1 MADNLDPETLRQL
14 NESMREMRETVAGMV
29 PAMVLMTAAMTENM
43 NATKGNSNTT
53 KNGKKLVDDF
63 LKSQQEA
70 TAATESRAKADE
82 EYAKVQANRKIAE
95 GQAIEGLKK
104 FGNGLL
110 TAGGDMT
117 KYGGAVSSAGDAAMS
132 IGKNFGILGL
142 AVGGLIK
149 LFSVGAEMVLKQNAA
164 MLKSADILADFGA
177 TGALTTKEL
186 MNMANASGYS
196 SGEME
201 KFAGITKGLGT
212 DIIGL
217 SSTVTGGVKAFADL
231 TKMDETLL
239 ANYRAM
245 GVTQEQLNKNQADYI
260 KLQIRSGLTIT
271 DRDKRDGTL
280 KRTTLEYTNYLMDL
294 SAITGLSVDEAKKAQ
309 EVARAD
315 LAVQTRLALLQDKEE
330 KLRSQGLIAQAND
343 IKGERERTGALMDM
357 AGTMLKGEELA
368 GFQSMVATGNF
379 NELSAGFASGAP
391 EILEFIDAVK
401 KGKKEPYELSLM
413 MAQATKRTRENL
425 GEAVIQNKEVGKS
438 FAYSLEALQ
447 NEAKF
452 RGKNPE
458 EIKKIIEEERK
469 AREKALQEGTTDPAK
484 KLRNEQEQA
493 ERRVRLGADAIVS
506 VLNGPVTTAFE
517 KLMKMVNVV
526 AKQLAHFAKWLGGPD
541 FTGMFE
547 TPEDIKQDVSDMSK
561 DIGNL
566 QSQLKEETEL
576 RKNYLAATEKYN
588 NKDKELQEAK
598 LAYAELRKRGV
609 GGEEA
614 ITAKKKVEQLESER
628 GALSTEKYNLG
639 RELERRGS
647 LSVSKDGKTATQ
659 IKLEKQLS
667 ELEEKRNKRLTDLTN
682 KELELGK
689 TTPQQVQEK
698 RKEATAKSASAAESA
713 GTQSSAESKRLGMSS
728 GSNAMQGMGQPPK
741 PGPGVQVAGPAAMQ
755 GMGQPPTPG
764 PGVQVAGPAVMPPGW
779 GNEGRQRLKPT
790 PQPPEGSE
798 DKNASANSVDL
809 ANILKFGTNTGSRE
823 NFEDLEPTFKDAV
836 IAAATE
842 YNAVTGKMIMINS
855 AKRDPDDQQRLWDET
870 VKAGRPGIGPTGK
883 TVGKPGRSLH
893 EKGKAVDIQNYE
905 DPDAIAAF
913 NKQGLSQKVPNDPVH
928 FQASGG
934 AMVSGPKSGYPVEA
948 TFHGNEIVAP
958 LDPNSIIAK
967 MLTSTPE
974 QAANMANQNA
984 STTSSTPE
992 NNGLT
997 LEVFTM
1003 LAEKL
1008 DTMINMLS
1016 TSNDTQEQLLKY
1028 SRV

>member
-29 PAMVLMTAAMTENM
+29 PSMVLMTAAMTENM
-43 NATKGNSNTT
+43 NATRGNSNTT
-53 KNGKKLVDDF
+53 KNGKKLVEDY

-70 TAATESRAKADE
+70 TAATESRAKADA
-82 EYAKVQANRKIAE
+82 EYAKVQANYKMANS
-95 GQAIEGLKK
+95 QAVDGLKK

-110 TAGGDMT
+110 TAGGGLT
-117 KYGGAVSSAGDAAMS
+117 KYSSAVSSAGDAVKS
-132 IGKNFGILGL
+132 IGKNFGILGM

-149 LFSVGAEMVLKQNAA
+149 LFTVGSEMVLKQNEA

-177 TGALTTKEL
+177 TGALTTTEL
-186 MNMANASGYS
+186 LNMANAAGYS

-217 SSTVTGGVKAFADL
+217 SATVTGGVKAFAEL
-231 TKMDETLL
+231 ATMDETLL

-245 GVTQEQLNKNQADYI
+245 GVTQEQLTKNQADYI
-260 KLQIRSGLTIT
+260 KLQIQSGLAIT

-294 SAITGLSVDEAKKAQ
+294 SAITGLSVEEAKKAQ

-343 IKGERERTGALMDM
+343 IKGERERTAALMDM
-357 AGTMLKGEELA
+357 AGTMFKGEELA
-368 GFQSMVATGNF
+368 GMQSMIATGNF

-425 GEAVIQNKEVGKS
+425 GETVIQNKEVGKS
-438 FAYSLEALQ
+438 FAYSLEALK

-458 EIKKIIEEERK
+458 EIKKIIEEEQK
-469 AREKALQEGTTDPAK
+469 LREKQRKDGTDDAAK

-493 ERRVRLGADAIVS
+493 ERRARLITDGIVGL
-506 VLNGPVTTAFE
+506 LNGPVTTAFE
-517 KLMKMVNVV
+517 NLLKVMNTVMKGIAVYSDKLFGTDL
-526 AKQLAHFAKWLGGPD
+526 AKL
-541 FTGMFE
+541 FE
-547 TPEDIKQDVSDMSK
+547 TSK
-561 DIGNL
+561 DIAEKQQQNALALDKTLTEIEKAKL
-566 QSQLKEETEL
+566 QADDPAKYKEELLKQKKLTEDNYIAKVQETEKIRELYNKAKINLGPTYEQNPAKKGLLKQQLIDKQKEEQAAKQEADTAVLNIKNAKFSTTKEAADKRLLELEKKRIELTTQGNKLEEDYIKKQLEEGKITVQKAAEMRKAAPAAPAAPAPTDAKKSANNTEL
-576 RKNYLAATEKYN
+576 GN
-588 NKDKELQEAK
+588 
-598 LAYAELRKRGV
+598 
-609 GGEEA
+609 
-614 ITAKKKVEQLESER
+614 
-628 GALSTEKYNLG
+628 
-639 RELERRGS
+639 
-647 LSVSKDGKTATQ
+647 
-659 IKLEKQLS
+659 
-667 ELEEKRNKRLTDLTN
+667 RND
-682 KELELGK
+682 
-689 TTPQQVQEK
+689 
-698 RKEATAKSASAAESA
+698 
-713 GTQSSAESKRLGMSS
+713 QSNVMR
-728 GSNAMQGMGQPPK
+728 GMGK
-741 PGPGVQVAGPAAMQ
+741 
-755 GMGQPPTPG
+755 PPTPG

-790 PQPPEGSE
+790 PQPPEGYE
-798 DKNASANSVDL
+798 DKNASAKSVDL
-809 ANILKFGTNTGSRE
+809 AKILKFGTNTGSRE

-855 AKRDPDDQQRLWDET
+855 AKRDPEDQQRLWDET

-913 NKQGLSQKVPNDPVH
+913 NKQGLSQKVPDDPVH

-974 QAANMANQNA
+974 QAANMATQNTV
-984 STTSSTPE
+984 TTNSAPE

-1008 DTMINMLS
+1008 DTMITILS

>member
-43 NATKGNSNTT
+43 NATRGNSNTT
-53 KNGKKLVDDF
+53 KNGKKLVEDF
-63 LKSQQEA
+63 LKSQEEA
-70 TAATESRAKADE
+70 TAATQSRAKADA
-82 EYAKVQANRKIAE
+82 EYAKVQANYKMANA
-95 GQAIEGLKK
+95 QAIDGLKK

-110 TAGGDMT
+110 TAGGGMT
-117 KYGGAVSSAGDAAMS
+117 KYSGAVSSAGDAALS
-132 IGKNFGILGL
+132 IGKNFGILGI

-149 LFSVGAEMVLKQNAA
+149 LFTMGAEMVLKQNEA

-186 MNMANASGYS
+186 LTMANAAGYS

-217 SSTVTGGVKAFADL
+217 SATVTGGVKAFAEL
-231 TKMDETLL
+231 AVMDETLL

-260 KLQIRSGLTIT
+260 KLQIKSGMAISE
-271 DRDKRDGTL
+271 RDKQDGTL
-280 KRTTLEYTNYLMDL
+280 KRTTLEYTNYLLDL
-294 SAITGLSVDEAKKAQ
+294 SAITGLTVDEAKKAQ

-330 KLRSQGLIAQAND
+330 KLRSRGLTEEANAV
-343 IKGERERTGALMDM
+343 KAERERTGALMDM

-458 EIKKIIEEERK
+458 EIKKIIEEER
-469 AREKALQEGTTDPAK
+469 AVREKALKDGTTDPAK
-484 KLRNEQEQA
+484 AARNAQEQA
-493 ERRVRLGADAIVS
+493 ERRVRLGADAIVGL
-506 VLNGPVTTAFE
+506 LNGPVTSAFE
-517 KLMKMVNVV
+517 KLMKVMTGVMKGMAIFSDKLFGTDL
-526 AKQLAHFAKWLGGPD
+526 AK
-541 FTGMFE
+541 MFE

-598 LAYAELRKRGV
+598 IAYTELRKRGG

-667 ELEEKRNKRLTDLTN
+667 ELEEKRNKRLTDLTK

-713 GTQSSAESKRLGMSS
+713 GTQSSAESKRLGMS
-728 GSNAMQGMGQPPK
+728 NVMQGMGQPPK
-741 PGPGVQVAGPAAMQ
+741 PGPGVQVAGPAAM
-755 GMGQPPTPG
+755 
-764 PGVQVAGPAVMPPGW
+764 PPGW
-779 GNEGRQRLKPT
+779 GNEGRRGLKPT

-798 DKNASANSVDL
+798 DKTASVKSVDL
-809 ANILKFGTNTGSRE
+809 AKILKFGTGSGSKE
-823 NFEDLEPTFKDAV
+823 NFEDLDPTFKDAV
-836 IAAATE
+836 ISAATE
-842 YNAVTGKMIMINS
+842 YNAVTGKMIQINS
-855 AKRDPDDQQRLWDET
+855 AKRDSDKQKELYDAW
-870 VKAGRPGIGPTGK
+870 VAGGK
-883 TVGKPGRSLH
+883 QGMPVAAPGRSLH
-893 EKGKAVDIQNYE
+893 ERGKAVDIQNYK

-974 QAANMANQNA
+974 QAANMANQNTV
-984 STTSSTPE
+984 TTNNTPE
-992 NNGLT
+992 NSGIT

-1008 DTMINMLS
+1008 DTMITMLS

>member
-14 NESMREMRETVAGMV
+14 NDSMREMRETVAGMV

-43 NATKGNSNTT
+43 NATRGNSNTT

-70 TAATESRAKADE
+70 TAATESRAKADS
-82 EYAKVQANRKIAE
+82 EYAKVQANYKMANA
-95 GQAIEGLKK
+95 QAIDGLKK

-110 TAGGDMT
+110 TAGGGLT
-117 KYGGAVSSAGDAAMS
+117 KYSSAVGSAGDAAMS
-132 IGKNFGILGL
+132 IGKNFGLLGL

-149 LFSVGAEMVLKQNAA
+149 LFTMGAEMVLKQNEA

-177 TGALTTKEL
+177 TGSLTTKEL
-186 MNMANASGYS
+186 LTMANAAGYS

-217 SSTVTGGVKAFADL
+217 SATVTGGVKAFAEL
-231 TKMDETLL
+231 ATMDETLL

-260 KLQIRSGLTIT
+260 KLQIKSGMAISER
-271 DRDKRDGTL
+271 DRQDGTL
-280 KRTTLEYTNYLMDL
+280 KRTTLEYTNYLLDL

-309 EVARAD
+309 EIARAD

-330 KLRSQGLIAQAND
+330 KLRSQGLTAQAND
-343 IKGERERTGALMDM
+343 IKAERERTGALMDM
-357 AGTMLKGEELA
+357 AGTMFKGEELA
-368 GFQSMVATGNF
+368 GMQSMIATGNF

-438 FAYSLEALQ
+438 FAYSLEALK

-452 RGKNPE
+452 RNKNPE
-458 EIKKIIEEERK
+458 EIKAIIEKEREV
-469 AREKALQEGTTDPAK
+469 REKALKEGTTDPAK

-493 ERRVRLGADAIVS
+493 ERRARLGADAIVGL
-506 VLNGPVTTAFE
+506 LNGPVTSAFE
-517 KLMKMVNVV
+517 KLINVMNGVMKGMAIYSDKLFGTDL
-526 AKQLAHFAKWLGGPD
+526 AK
-541 FTGMFE
+541 MFE
-547 TPEDIKQDVSDMSK
+547 TPAEIAEQANKNAIALEEVTKKIEQTKKAM
-561 DIGNL
+561 
-566 QSQLKEETEL
+566 QQPEAYKEELLKQKKLTED
-576 RKNYLAATEKYN
+576 NYIVKAQETEKIRELYN
-588 NKDKELQEAK
+588 KEEDAAKKGLLKQQLIDKQKEEQAAKQEADTAALNIRNAKFSITKEAADKK
-598 LAYAELRKRGV
+598 LLDLENQRNALTIKGNELD
-609 GGEEA
+609 
-614 ITAKKKVEQLESER
+614 ER
-628 GALSTEKYNLG
+628 L
-639 RELERRGS
+639 
-647 LSVSKDGKTATQ
+647 
-659 IKLEKQLS
+659 IK
-667 ELEEKRNKRLTDLTN
+667 
-682 KELELGK
+682 KELEHGNI
-689 TTPQQVQEK
+689 TQQE
-698 RKEATAKSASAAESA
+698 AAERRKAGNPEANQTSAVEARTGVA
-713 GTQSSAESKRLGMSS
+713 GTAAAGGGRG
-728 GSNAMQGMGQPPK
+728 GQG
-741 PGPGVQVAGPAAMQ
+741 GPTAAQAAQAGN
-755 GMGQPPTPG
+755 
-764 PGVQVAGPAVMPPGW
+764 PAVTPPGL
-779 GNEGRQRLKPT
+779 GNEGKRGLKPT
-790 PQPPEGSE
+790 PQPPEGSK
-798 DKNASANSVDL
+798 DINASAKPVDL
-809 ANILKFGTNTGSRE
+809 AKILKFGTGSGSKE

-842 YNAVTGKMIMINS
+842 YNSVTGKVIQINS
-855 AKRDPDDQQRLWDET
+855 AKRDSDKQKELYDET
-870 VKAGRPGIGPTGK
+870 VAAGRPGFGPTGMR
-883 TVGKPGRSLH
+883 VGKPGRSLH
-893 EKGKAVDIQNYE
+893 EKGKAVDIQNYK

-913 NKQGLSQKVPNDPVH
+913 NKQGLSQKVRDDPVH

-934 AMVSGPKSGYPVEA
+934 AIVSGPKSGYPVEA

-974 QAANMANQNA
+974 QAANMSNQNTV
-984 STTSSTPE
+984 TTNSTPE
-992 NNGLT
+992 NSGIT

-1003 LAEKL
+1003 LSEKL
-1008 DTMINMLS
+1008 DTMITMLS

-1028 SRV
+1028 SRI